1 MASESFSKVPA
12 STSCRSEPVVLLGAA
27 VAPMNR
33 VGLGQLRCVF
43 DPGEQSLV
51 SGRSAGGLRHRT
63 NRNNAPR
70 LSAMRAVL
78 RFVGAVMMVS
88 GVLLL
93 GDAGATLLW
102 QEPVSAYVAERQ
114 QGKLEEAFVAAPPR
128 VIRKQPLPG
137 DAIARLTIPAI
148 GSQRIRRGGHRHREP
163 AQGARPLPRHPV
175 ARRARDVRD
184 RGPPHDLRRAL
195 SEHR

>member
-1 MASESFSKVPA
+1 
-12 STSCRSEPVVLLGAA
+12 
-27 VAPMNR
+27 
-33 VGLGQLRCVF
+33 
-43 DPGEQSLV
+43 
-51 SGRSAGGLRHRT
+51 
-63 NRNNAPR
+63 
-70 LSAMRAVL
+70 
-78 RFVGAVMMVS
+78 MVS

-148 GSQRIRRGGHRHREP
+148 GVSEYVVEGTDTENLRKGPG
-163 AQGARPLPRHPV
+163 PLPRHPV
-175 ARRARDVRD
+175 ARRARHVRD